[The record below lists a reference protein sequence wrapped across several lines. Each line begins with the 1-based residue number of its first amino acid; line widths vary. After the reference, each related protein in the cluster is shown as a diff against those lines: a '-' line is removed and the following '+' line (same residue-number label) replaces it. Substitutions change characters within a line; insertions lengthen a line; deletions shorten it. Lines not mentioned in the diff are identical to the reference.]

1 MFANPKEGPMATFRF
16 RRRDAREITEVK
28 GRHGKKYAFARAI
41 VQFGLR
47 AGQIDLVERAGQD
60 GHVKPPHRPGNSRKR
75 FAKAQDRVQEQVG
88 RRLTESHPSEDS
100 YSIW

>member
-1 MFANPKEGPMATFRF
+1 MATFRF
-16 RRRDAREITEVK
+16 RRKDTGEITEVK

-47 AGQIDLVERAGQD
+47 ADQINLVEHAGRD

-75 FAKAQDRVQEQVG
+75 FARAQNRVQEQMG
-88 RRLTESHPSEDS
+88 RPLAESHPSEDS
-100 YSIW
+100 YSIYFGRW